1 MASLSKSYY
10 VFLANDVQLRDVD
23 WFCCKQN
30 GVLSL
35 DATFNLCKN
44 CITDSCS
51 YNQRLQNS
59 DSQHPVFLF
68 SSLIH
73 FQKNAFM
80 FLRFALEMCS
90 FQLNIRNLN
99 VIGTDQAM
107 AIYRSFAAQIPD
119 LKLLLCVY
127 HLRINDAQKIRD
139 LVRQKW
145 SLRNI
150 ICDIYGRDYG
160 RVRKVGL
167 VDSTDIDDF
176 RINLESVKSV
186 WDNLYPAFH
195 KWFSKKRAPFFE
207 QSVI

>member
-1 MASLSKSYY
+1 MANLSKNYY
-10 VFLANDVQLRDVD
+10 VFLAKDVQLHDVD

-35 DATFNLCKN
+35 DTTFNLCKN

-68 SSLIH
+68 PALIH
-73 FQKNAFM
+73 FQKNAFI
-80 FLRFALEMCS
+80 FLRFTLEMCS
-90 FQLNIRNLN
+90 LQLNIRNLN
-99 VIGTDQAM
+99 AIGTNQDM
-107 AIYRSFAAQIPD
+107 AIYRGFAAQIPD

-127 HLRINDAQKIRD
+127 HLRINDAQKIREH
-139 LVRQKW
+139 VRQKR

-160 RVRKVGL
+160 GVKKLGL
-167 VDSTDIDDF
+167 VKF
-176 RINLESVKSV
+176 NR
-186 WDNLYPAFH
+186 Y
-195 KWFSKKRAPFFE
+195 R
-207 QSVI
+207 